1 MTAKFEWT
9 GTVTFGNADELPIR
23 RIRCGRGFSYRDEQG
38 VLVRDAE
45 IRRRIDTLAIPPA
58 WNDVRIAA
66 VPAWHVQ
73 AMGRDAR
80 SRRQYRYHPLWIE
93 QNKRRDF
100 ARLPAFAA
108 KLPAIREFV
117 DQQLRRRQM
126 DKERVIG
133 IALRL
138 LDRTLIRIGNASHTR
153 ANGTF
158 GLTTLRNRHVAI
170 SPDGVSFDFVGK
182 GGKARRIRLDDPR
195 ASRAIGQCHE
205 LPGQHLLKYLA
216 DDGATEPLSS
226 TDVNQALAAI
236 TGEPFT
242 AKTFRTWGGSSDAFE
257 RLDAVDPVAG
267 DTGRLRAL
275 NAALRETAGI
285 LGNTVAVCR
294 KYYVHPAIPEAYL
307 AGDLPPVRGPAR
319 KGLSTVESA
328 TARFLERL

>member
-1 MTAKFEWT
+1 MAANFQWT
-9 GTVTFGNADELPIR
+9 GSVTFGNADELPIS
-23 RIRCGRGFSYRDEQG
+23 RIRCGRGFTYRDKQG
-38 VLVRDAE
+38 TIVRDPE
-45 IRRRIDTLAIPPA
+45 FRRRIDALAIPPA
-58 WNDVRIAA
+58 WDDVRVAA

-80 SRRQYRYHPLWIE
+80 SRRQYRYHPLWTE
-93 QNKRRDF
+93 QNKLRDF

-108 KLPAIREFV
+108 KLPAIREFA

-138 LDRTLIRIGNASHTR
+138 LDRTLIRIGNTVHTR
-153 ANGTF
+153 DNKTF

-170 SPDGVSFDFVGK
+170 SPDSVSFDFIGK
-182 GGKARRIRLDDPR
+182 GGQARRIRLDDPR

-205 LPGQHLLKYLA
+205 LPGHHLLQYLA
-216 DDGATEPLSS
+216 DDGEIEPLSS
-226 TDVNQALAAI
+226 TDINQALAAI

-242 AKTFRTWGGSSDAFE
+242 AKTFRTWGGSGDAFE
-257 RLDAVDPVAG
+257 RLGATDPAAS
-267 DTGRLRAL
+267 DTARVRAL

-307 AGDLPPVRGPAR
+307 TGDLPPVKGPGR
-319 KGLSTVESA
+319 KGLSVAESA
-328 TARFLERL
+328 TLRFLEGL